1 MNLDEVLVI
10 IPARGGSKGVPKKN
24 IKLLNGK
31 PLIQYTLEFAKA
43 IFRKDQIC
51 VSTDSQEIAEVAK
64 GLDVPVP
71 FIRPDAIATD
81 KTGMREVLLH
91 AVNYYYHI
99 QGKKYK
105 YLLLLQPT
113 CPFREQGD
121 WSQINQIAAQFPGFD
136 MIVSVKESHANPY
149 FNLFEEDKA
158 GFLALSKK
166 ADFVRRQ
173 DCPKIYEYNGAFYL
187 INIAS
192 LEKFALS
199 QFEKIIKYIMPS
211 ERSVDIDT
219 LSDWEQ
225 AERMM
230 RQE

>member
-31 PLIQYTLEFAKA
+31 PLIQYTLEFASN
-43 IFRKDQIC
+43 IFSSDQIC
-51 VSTDSQEIAEVAK
+51 VSTDSQEIMDFTEDF
-64 GLDVPVP
+64 GISVP

-81 KTGMREVLLH
+81 KASMRDVLLH
-91 AVNYYYHI
+91 AINYYKV
-99 QGKKYK
+99 QGKAYR
-105 YLLLLQPT
+105 YLFLLQPT
-113 CPFREQGD
+113 SPLRQQED
-121 WSQINQIAAQFPGFD
+121 WGQISQIANQVTGFD

-149 FNLFEEDKA
+149 FNLFEESKE
-158 GFLALSKK
+158 GFLSLSKE

-173 DCPKIYEYNGAFYL
+173 DCPKIYEYNGTFYL

-211 ERSVDIDT
+211 DRSVDIDT